1 LIQEDKD
8 NVKIIQILEFIIKSL
23 VNLKNFSRVVVLN
36 LLNMLCNISGKD
48 RESINLLV
56 EQKNGLNCLFK
67 LLQRK
72 DEEIIEKSL

>member
-1 LIQEDKD
+1 MIQEDKD

>member
-23 VNLKNFSRVVVLN
+23 VNLKNLSRVVVLN

>member
-1 LIQEDKD
+1 MIQEDKD

-23 VNLKNFSRVVVLN
+23 VNLKNLSRVVVLN